1 MSKQWAKEQVKRN
14 ELQDAVE
21 RAAEWTAENRQ
32 TAGLIACGALV
43 AVLVVLG
50 LIYSVSS
57 RRDAAWE
64 RYGMAIAQAYAGR
77 PEQALEQVKSLAA
90 DAPSSPAT
98 AHALLLAGDIQFSRA
113 KYAEAIS
120 AFEAA
125 LSDGPRALHPYA
137 LSNLALTHE
146 SAKQNERAIE
156 TARRFLDTYPD
167 HFLAPQVHA
176 ALARSLQAAGQSE
189 QARAALQKIAIQY
202 GDSSWAAW
210 AQSKIKGG

>member
-21 RAAEWTAENRQ
+21 RAAEWASENRQ
-32 TAGLIACGALV
+32 TAGIAAGALV
-43 AVLVVLG
+43 ASVFLVIALLWSIG
-50 LIYSVSS
+50 A

-64 RYGMAIAQAYAGR
+64 RYGLAIAQAYAGR
-77 PEQALEQVKSLAA
+77 PEQALEQVKSLAG

-113 KYAEAIS
+113 KYAEAVAS
-120 AFEAA
+120 FEKT
-125 LSDGPRALHPYA
+125 LNEGPRALHPFA
-137 LSNLALTHE
+137 LSNLAITHE
-146 SAKQNERAIE
+146 SAKQNEKAIE
-156 TARRFLDTYPD
+156 TARRFLDNYPD

-176 ALARSLQAAGQSE
+176 SLARSLQAAGQAE